1 MATEKSSLLDQFPHL
16 SEADKLQLKQLL
28 VQDSQLP
35 PAVHSGAPAFSD
47 VYGTKANPL
56 SGFTD
61 PSRAGQ
67 IRDRGNGESLIE
79 GMVMHSHVRLLDGSE
94 VDVNV
99 GGGTIWDGAGDIIDP
114 SAVAAFKNVGDGTK
128 WIDVKHPART
138 WANAEAPAHVEAPGP
153 AQPQVTAPEIPHYE
167 NEVEGEGLAFPT
179 RPKAVPEDVLNRTTR
194 KGNRYLDA
202 NNPSRT
208 VFVDYGSKLQTP
220 QAFDGHAVRSMVAVA
235 EARGWHSIKVSGSED
250 FRRAVFMEAA
260 TRGLE
265 VSGYKPTDAEKAAAD
280 KAAGK
285 NGNANKIEEN
295 PMVKAYR
302 SSQTPD
308 ARRDAAKQHPNLKNA
323 YALESALTRFAEQ
336 RLQPGARE
344 AFIERSKQNIAAD
357 LAAGVSFNDVLVR
370 KAPQTNRPARTRT
383 HEAEQS
389 H

>member
-16 SEADKLQLKQLL
+16 SEAEKLQLKQLL
-28 VQDSQLP
+28 VQDGQLSP
-35 PAVHSGAPAFSD
+35 MQPGAPSFSD
-47 VYGTKANPL
+47 VFGTKANPL
-56 SGFTD
+56 NVTAD
-61 PSRAGQ
+61 LAKAGHV
-67 IRDRGNGESLIE
+67 RDRGNGESMIE

-114 SAVAAFKNVGDGTK
+114 SAVSAFKNAGDGTK
-128 WIDVKHPART
+128 WIDVKHPARSP
-138 WANAEAPAHVEAPGP
+138 AIAELPVSIEEPRGT
-153 AQPQVTAPEIPHYE
+153 QPLPSAPEIPHYE

-179 RPKAVPEDVLNRTTR
+179 RPKAIPEDVLNRTTR

-208 VFVDYGSKLQTP
+208 MFVDYGSKLQTP
-220 QAFDGHAVRSMVAVA
+220 QGFDGHAVRSMVAVA

-250 FRRAVFMEAA
+250 FRRAVYMEAA

-265 VSGYKPTDAEKAAAD
+265 VSGYKPTDAEKAAAE

-302 SSQTPD
+302 ASQTPED
-308 ARRDAAKQHPNLKNA
+308 RKDAAKQHPNLKNA

-370 KAPQTNRPARTRT
+370 KTPQTNRPARSRT